1 MIRESGVA
9 SCSCGRAGRALL
21 LYLNYLQSHLYC
33 TDNVC
38 ETAYR
43 RLLCFWGRGGGDR
56 GPCIRPISRLA
67 VRAFSLFLFPP
78 SLLSLASSSFL
89 RMESRFMITA
99 YLRCMYSGHNGSAPR
114 QTGWS
119 YHLPDRCVKRF
130 FFLGPRNKGTRGCMV
145 PFPG

>member
-43 RLLCFWGRGGGDR
+43 RLLFFWGRGGGIGGLAFGRYRDSPF
-56 GPCIRPISRLA
+56 GPFL
-67 VRAFSLFLFPP
+67 FSFSFHLFL
-78 SLLSLASSSFL
+78 LLLL
-89 RMESRFMITA
+89 
-99 YLRCMYSGHNGSAPR
+99 
-114 QTGWS
+114 
-119 YHLPDRCVKRF
+119 LPFYEWKAVS
-130 FFLGPRNKGTRGCMV
+130 
-145 PFPG
+145 

>member
-21 LYLNYLQSHLYC
+21 LYLNYLPSHLYC

-43 RLLCFWGRGGGDR
+43 RLLFFWGRGGGDR

-67 VRAFSLFLFPP
+67 VRAFSTFPHLFL
-78 SLLSLASSSFL
+78 LLLL
-89 RMESRFMITA
+89 
-99 YLRCMYSGHNGSAPR
+99 
-114 QTGWS
+114 
-119 YHLPDRCVKRF
+119 LPFYEWKAVS
-130 FFLGPRNKGTRGCMV
+130 
-145 PFPG
+145 